1 MTIEELRVL
10 ISAETEGLR
19 KGIRDA
25 KSQLSDLGKEA
36 KSQGEKISR
45 YMENSAKKITRSFTS
60 MAKTVAKVLSIA
72 ALARFGSQAIEMASN
87 IEEVQN
93 VVDVSFGKMS
103 KDIDVFAKN
112 AMT

>member
-25 KSQLSDLGKEA
+25 KSQLSELGKEA

-87 IEEVQN
+87 IEEV
-93 VVDVSFGKMS
+93 
-103 KDIDVFAKN
+103 
-112 AMT
+112 